1 MLGQRGLTSSLPYDP
16 GREAMDISAD
26 EFALA
31 ITAFL
36 FLGLVAFS
44 FLPRV
49 ELTLRSRATFAIGV
63 ALFLGTATLLS
74 RIENVQYPPFM
85 WLLPLVPL
93 AIMGVLVTDRL
104 MRPKRLGGHEAIGAE
119 PSENFVKVRREPAFP
134 GERDGSTLQAARL
147 LRERAANPAASP
159 QELAS
164 MAYLN
169 PSLRATI
176 AGNPAAPA
184 SLLEWLANLGDSSV
198 RAAINARGPVTLPI
212 QQSA

>member
-1 MLGQRGLTSSLPYDP
+1 M
-16 GREAMDISAD
+16 IFSAE
-26 EFALA
+26 EFALI
-31 ITAFL
+31 ITSFL

-63 ALFLGTATLLS
+63 ALFLGTAALLVG
-74 RIENVQYPPFM
+74 IEHVQYPPLM
-85 WLLPLVPL
+85 WVLPLVPL
-93 AIMGVLVTDRL
+93 GVFGVLVRDHL
-104 MRPKRLGGHEAIGAE
+104 MGPKRSGGHETIGAS
-119 PSENFVKVRREPAFP
+119 SEHDFVKVRREPAFP
-134 GERDGSTLQAARL
+134 GDRAGSHLQAARL
-147 LRERAANPAASP
+147 LRERAANPASSP

-184 SLLEWLANLGDSSV
+184 SLLEWLASLGDSSV
-198 RAAINARGPVTLPI
+198 RAAISAREPLPQSA

>member
-1 MLGQRGLTSSLPYDP
+1 
-16 GREAMDISAD
+16 MDWSAE
-26 EFALA
+26 EFAVA

-63 ALFLGTATLLS
+63 ALFLGTAALLA
-74 RIENVQYPPFM
+74 RIENVQYPPFV
-85 WLLPLVPL
+85 WVLPLIPL
-93 AIMGVLVTDRL
+93 VIIGLLVRDRRAL
-104 MRPKRLGGHEAIGAE
+104 ARSPRRNPARAAFDSASTTAVGDVAA
-119 PSENFVKVRREPAFP
+119 PSDAHDYMPDLAHVRRKSAFP
-134 GERDGSTLQAARL
+134 GESDGSALHAARV
-147 LRERAANPAASP
+147 LRERAANPSASA

-164 MAYLN
+164 MAYMN

-184 SLLEWLANLGDSSV
+184 SLLEWLAGLGDTSV
-198 RAAINARGPVTLPI
+198 RAAINAREFSAVHLR
-212 QQSA
+212 QSA

>member
-1 MLGQRGLTSSLPYDP
+1 
-16 GREAMDISAD
+16 MDLSAE

-63 ALFLGTATLLS
+63 ALFLGTAVLLVW
-74 RIENVQYPPFM
+74 IENVQYPPFM

-93 AIMGVLVTDRL
+93 AIIGVLVRDRL
-104 MRPKRLGGHEAIGAE
+104 MRPQRSGGHEPVGALPE
-119 PSENFVKVRREPAFP
+119 QAFVKVRREPAFP
-134 GERDGSTLQAARL
+134 GDRSASTLQAARI
-147 LRERAANPAASP
+147 LRERAAHPGASP

-164 MAYLN
+164 IAYLN

-176 AGNPAAPA
+176 AGNPSAPA
-184 SLLEWLANLGDSSV
+184 SLLEWLASLGDSSV
-198 RAAINARGPVTLPI
+198 QAAISARGPVLQH
-212 QQSA
+212 QQRTA

>member
-1 MLGQRGLTSSLPYDP
+1 
-16 GREAMDISAD
+16 MDLSAE

-63 ALFLGTATLLS
+63 ALFLGTAALLA
-74 RIENVQYPPFM
+74 RIENVQYPPLM

-93 AIMGVLVTDRL
+93 AIMGLLVRDRL
-104 MRPKRLGGHEAIGAE
+104 MGPYRPGGHETVSPQPE
-119 PSENFVKVRREPAFP
+119 HDFVKVRREPAFP
-134 GERDGSTLQAARL
+134 GEREGSTLQAARI
-147 LRERAANPAASP
+147 LRDRAANPAASP

-184 SLLEWLANLGDSSV
+184 SLLEWLAGLGDSSV
-198 RAAINARGPVTLPI
+198 RAAINAREPLAQHAHRT
-212 QQSA
+212 A

>member
-1 MLGQRGLTSSLPYDP
+1 
-16 GREAMDISAD
+16 MDLSAD

-63 ALFLGTATLLS
+63 ALFLGTAALLVW
-74 RIENVQYPPFM
+74 IENVQYPPLM

-93 AIMGVLVTDRL
+93 AIMGALVRDRL
-104 MRPKRLGGHEAIGAE
+104 MGPNRSGGHETVGALPE
-119 PSENFVKVRREPAFP
+119 PDFVKARREPTFP
-134 GERDGSTLQAARL
+134 GERDGSTLQAARI

-184 SLLEWLANLGDSSV
+184 SLLEWLASLGDSSV
-198 RAAINARGPVTLPI
+198 RAAINARGPMSQHV

>member
-1 MLGQRGLTSSLPYDP
+1 
-16 GREAMDISAD
+16 MDLSAD

-63 ALFLGTATLLS
+63 ALFLGTAALLVW
-74 RIENVQYPPFM
+74 IENVQYPPLM

-93 AIMGVLVTDRL
+93 AIMGALVRDRL
-104 MRPKRLGGHEAIGAE
+104 MGPNRSGGHETVAPFPE
-119 PSENFVKVRREPAFP
+119 QDFVKVRREPAFP
-134 GERDGSTLQAARL
+134 GERHGTARPAARI
-147 LRERAANPAASP
+147 LRDRAANPTASP

-184 SLLEWLANLGDSSV
+184 SLLEWLAGLGDSSV
-198 RAAINARGPVTLPI
+198 RAAINAREAQP
-212 QQSA
+212 QYARQSA

>member
-1 MLGQRGLTSSLPYDP
+1 
-16 GREAMDISAD
+16 MDLSAD

-63 ALFLGTATLLS
+63 ALFLGTAALLT
-74 RIENVQYPPFM
+74 RIENVQYPPMM

-93 AIMGVLVTDRL
+93 AIMGLLVRDRL
-104 MRPKRLGGHEAIGAE
+104 MGPHRSSGGHETVSSQPE
-119 PSENFVKVRREPAFP
+119 QDFVKVRREPAFP
-134 GERDGSTLQAARL
+134 GERDGSTLQAARI
-147 LRERAANPAASP
+147 LRDRAANPAASP

-184 SLLEWLANLGDSSV
+184 SLLEWLAGLGDATV
-198 RAAINARGPVTLPI
+198 RAAINARGPLPQHA

>member
-1 MLGQRGLTSSLPYDP
+1 
-16 GREAMDISAD
+16 MDLSAD
-26 EFALA
+26 GFALA

-63 ALFLGTATLLS
+63 ALFLGTAALLA

-85 WLLPLVPL
+85 WLLPLAPL
-93 AIMGVLVTDRL
+93 AIMGVLVRDRL
-104 MRPKRLGGHEAIGAE
+104 MGPQRSGGHGTVDTPPQED
-119 PSENFVKVRREPAFP
+119 FVKVRREPVFP
-134 GERDGSTLQAARL
+134 GQREGSTLQAARL
-147 LRERAANPAASP
+147 LRARAANPAASP

-184 SLLEWLANLGDSSV
+184 SLLEWLASLGDSSV
-198 RAAINARGPVTLPI
+198 RAAINARGPLPQHA

>member
-1 MLGQRGLTSSLPYDP
+1 MEL
-16 GREAMDISAD
+16 SAE

-63 ALFLGTATLLS
+63 ALFLGTAAFLV
-74 RIENVQYPPFM
+74 RIENVQYPPFL

-93 AIMGVLVTDRL
+93 AIMGVLVHDRL
-104 MRPKRLGGHEAIGAE
+104 MGPSRSGGHEAITTAPDADLE
-119 PSENFVKVRREPAFP
+119 ADDSFVKVRREPAFP
-134 GERDGSTLQAARL
+134 GARDGSTLQAARI
-147 LRERAANPAASP
+147 LRDRAANPTASP

-184 SLLEWLANLGDSSV
+184 SLLEWLASVGDSSV
-198 RAAINARGPVTLPI
+198 RAAINARGPLP
-212 QQSA
+212 QFARQSA

>member
-1 MLGQRGLTSSLPYDP
+1 MI
-16 GREAMDISAD
+16 MSAE
-26 EFALA
+26 EFALI
-31 ITAFL
+31 ITSFL

-63 ALFLGTATLLS
+63 ALFLGTAALLVG
-74 RIENVQYPPFM
+74 IENVQYPPVM
-85 WLLPLVPL
+85 WILPLAPL
-93 AIMGVLVTDRL
+93 CVFGVLLRGHL
-104 MRPKRLGGHEAIGAE
+104 MGLKRSGGHETTDSPLE
-119 PSENFVKVRREPAFP
+119 PDFVKVRREPAFP
-134 GERDGSTLQAARL
+134 GDRSGSHLQTARL

-169 PSLRATI
+169 PSLRVTI

-184 SLLEWLANLGDSSV
+184 SLLEWLAGLGDSSV
-198 RAAINARGPVTLPI
+198 QAAINAREPLVHYA

>member
-1 MLGQRGLTSSLPYDP
+1 MGLTA
-16 GREAMDISAD
+16 E

-36 FLGLVAFS
+36 FLGLAAFS

-49 ELTLRSRATFAIGV
+49 ELTLRSRTTFAIGV
-63 ALFLGTATLLS
+63 VLFLGTAALLS

-93 AIMGVLVTDRL
+93 AIMGVLVRDRL
-104 MRPKRLGGHEAIGAE
+104 MRPKRSGGHEAIGAE
-119 PSENFVKVRREPAFP
+119 PGDTFVKVRREPAFP
-134 GERDGSTLQAARL
+134 GERESSPLQAARL
-147 LRERAANPAASP
+147 LRERAANPSASP

-184 SLLEWLANLGDSSV
+184 SLLEWLAGLGDSSV
-198 RAAINARGPVTLPI
+198 RAAINARGQVAEPAW
-212 QQSA
+212 QSAS